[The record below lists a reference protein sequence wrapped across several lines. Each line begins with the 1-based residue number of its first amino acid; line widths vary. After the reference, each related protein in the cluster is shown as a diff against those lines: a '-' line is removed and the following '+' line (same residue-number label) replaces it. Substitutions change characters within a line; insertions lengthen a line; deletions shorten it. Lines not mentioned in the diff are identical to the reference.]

1 MRKLSEL
8 IQICMPFHFC
18 WGGQEFG
25 MCTAACSAWE
35 NSLISGD
42 ERNKVQDYCSALAR
56 QYGPYCYLK
65 NSVSEKLGHM
75 QNPSSKYP
83 PEVILEIRN
92 IYENEIKTLKQQGN

>member
-8 IQICMPFHFC
+8 IQICLPFHYC

-25 MCTAACSAWE
+25 MCTAACAAWE

-42 ERNKVQDYCSALAR
+42 ERNQVQDYCSALA
-56 QYGPYCYLK
+56 QHHGPYHYLK
-65 NSVSEKLGHM
+65 NSISKKLGHE
-75 QNPSSKYP
+75 PKSSNTYS